1 MKIFL
6 LTTVAIIILSF
17 FILIVSSTIISD
29 GKQGRPGL
37 NEVSGEVELNHNEF
51 IQISGKD
58 IFGKE
63 ISEQDFSEEIIMID
77 FWASWC
83 PPCIQEAEVLSDAS
97 KYWKDKNVRFI
108 GLALWDNE
116 NSVKKFVEKHDFK
129 YDITL
134 DKDGKYR
141 DLTSHVEDLN
151 PNSLNFETFSK
162 IKSLDLL
169 SLSEIP
175 KSERI
180 GSCISRPGK
189 FIAIGLNFSD
199 HAAETG
205 AKPPTEP
212 IMFMK
217 ATSSICGP
225 NDNIEIVSGSKKL
238 DWEVEL
244 GVIIGKDAKH
254 ISERESQDHILGY
267 CLVNDVSERE
277 WQIEKMGQW
286 VKGKSHDTFG
296 PVGPYLVTKDEIKDI
311 NNLNMSLNLNG
322 NRMQTGNT
330 NTMIFNVDV
339 IVSYVSKFMSLQAG
353 DIITT
358 GTPPG
363 VGMGMKP
370 QKFLKKGDELKLK
383 IDNLG
388 EQNSKVVAI

>member
-1 MKIFL
+1 MKARLRKRNAL
-6 LTTVAIIILSF
+6 LEA
-17 FILIVSSTIISD
+17 
-29 GKQGRPGL
+29 QGPA
-37 NEVSGEVELNHNEF
+37 
-51 IQISGKD
+51 
-58 IFGKE
+58 KE
-63 ISEQDFSEEIIMID
+63 K
-77 FWASWC
+77 
-83 PPCIQEAEVLSDAS
+83 PV
-97 KYWKDKNVRFI
+97 V
-108 GLALWDNE
+108 
-116 NSVKKFVEKHDFK
+116 
-129 YDITL
+129 L
-134 DKDGKYR
+134 DKDGKYK
-141 DLTSHVEDLN
+141 DLSSHIKDLN

-162 IKSLDLL
+162 IQGLDYSSLP
-169 SLSEIP
+169 EIS
-175 KSERI
+175 KTERI

-244 GVIIGKDAKH
+244 GVVIGKNAKH
-254 ISERESQDHILGY
+254 ISEDQSQDHILGY

-286 VKGKSHDTFG
+286 VKGKSHDTYG
-296 PVGPYLVTKDEIKDI
+296 PIGPYLVTKDEIKDI
-311 NNLNMSLNLNG
+311 NNLNMSLDLNG
-322 NRMQTGNT
+322 KRMQSGNT
-330 NTMIFNVDV
+330 STMIFNVDI

-363 VGMGMKP
+363 VGMGKKP
-370 QKFLKKGDELKLK
+370 QIFLKEGDKLKLT

-388 EQNSKVVAI
+388 EQNSQIVAI